1 MNPTISNIFVVV
13 YAALILLMR
22 IMLEPQLQGQY
33 LISIGMGAFSLLFLW
48 ALIKSGFLRPTILG
62 LDKFGPRRN
71 LNIKPHHDP
80 KKAGIKNR
88 NICICNIAGQ
98 FSFVIC
104 F

>member
-13 YAALILLMR
+13 YAALTLLMR

-62 LDKFGPRRN
+62 LDKFGPRKE
-71 LNIKPHHDP
+71 I
-80 KKAGIKNR
+80 
-88 NICICNIAGQ
+88 
-98 FSFVIC
+98 
-104 F
+104 